1 MSIRGR
7 ARGREG
13 LNTMAYVQRF
23 IAWCIGVIILI
34 AAVTLGYFAL
44 THPDTTSQFIT
55 TVLGAIWVAG
65 EGAATIVINIVT
77 WFGGLF
83 S

>member
-1 MSIRGR
+1 
-7 ARGREG
+7 
-13 LNTMAYVQRF
+13 MAYVQRF

-44 THPDTTSQFIT
+44 THPDTTAHVIT
-55 TVLGAIWVAG
+55 SVVGGLVAAG
-65 EGAATIVINIVT
+65 EGAANIVINVVSYI
-77 WFGGLF
+77 GGLF

>member
-1 MSIRGR
+1 
-7 ARGREG
+7 
-13 LNTMAYVQRF
+13 MAYIQRF
-23 IAWCIGVIILI
+23 IGWCIGVIILI
-34 AAVTLGYFAL
+34 TAVTLVYFAL

-55 TVLGAIWVAG
+55 TVLGAIWAAG
-65 EGAATIVINIVT
+65 KGAAEIVINIVT